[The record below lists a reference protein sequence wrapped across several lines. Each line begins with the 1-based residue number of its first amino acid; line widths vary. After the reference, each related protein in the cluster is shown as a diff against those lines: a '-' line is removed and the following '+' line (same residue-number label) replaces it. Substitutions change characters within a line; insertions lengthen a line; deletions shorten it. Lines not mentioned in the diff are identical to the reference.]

1 MLLLGVTSASASV
14 LKIYLYND
22 ENSDPNDKLTTR
34 LEAREGF
41 WRDAASLVLAPDLLN
56 GEIGDHHPGREKGD
70 DEEDGEE
77 GTISTVL
84 GPDKIDG
91 DLFHQDSFP
100 QPTFQVNLLKL
111 HQTSFMVN
119 LVMMIR
125 SRIMVIVK
133 VIILTVHDKKKG
145 DQG

>member
-22 ENSDPNDKLTTR
+22 ENSDPNDKPTTR

-56 GEIGDHHPGREKGD
+56 GEIGDDHPGAGKGD
-70 DEEDGEE
+70 DEED
-77 GTISTVL
+77 TISLVL
-84 GPDKIDG
+84 APDKIDG

-111 HQTSFMVN
+111 HQISFMVN
-119 LVMMIR
+119 LVMTIR
-125 SRIMVIVK
+125 SRIIVTVK
-133 VIILTVHDKKKG
+133 VIIPTVHDKKKG
-145 DQG
+145 DHG

>member
-56 GEIGDHHPGREKGD
+56 GEIGDHHPGREKAD
-70 DEEDGEE
+70 EDGEE
-77 GTISTVL
+77 SSLRVQH
-84 GPDKIDG
+84 PWC
-91 DLFHQDSFP
+91 
-100 QPTFQVNLLKL
+100 
-111 HQTSFMVN
+111 
-119 LVMMIR
+119 
-125 SRIMVIVK
+125 
-133 VIILTVHDKKKG
+133 
-145 DQG
+145 

>member
-22 ENSDPNDKLTTR
+22 ENSDPNDKPTTR

-56 GEIGDHHPGREKGD
+56 GEIGDDHPGGEKGD
-70 DEEDGEE
+70 TEEDAED
-77 GTISTVL
+77 TTSMV
-84 GPDKIDG
+84 PDKLDG
-91 DLFHQDSFP
+91 DLFHQNNFP
-100 QPTFQVNLLKL
+100 QPTFQVNLPKL

-119 LVMMIR
+119 LVMMIS
-125 SRIMVIVK
+125 SRIMVT
-133 VIILTVHDKKKG
+133 VIRRNVIKDER
-145 DQG
+145 